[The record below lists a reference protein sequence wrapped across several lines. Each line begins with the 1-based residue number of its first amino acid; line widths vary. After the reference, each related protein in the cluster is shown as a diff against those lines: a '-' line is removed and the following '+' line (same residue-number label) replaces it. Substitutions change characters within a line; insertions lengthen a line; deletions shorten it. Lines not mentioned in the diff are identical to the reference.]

1 MGLTEE
7 QKKRIEENR
16 MKALAKRQE
25 NQSTTN
31 VTASA
36 SLPKKPSVPVPTT
49 TTKQGMSASL
59 ATVSLAS
66 IAIYQNKAPV
76 TSQINKPS
84 TTGEQWFNSK
94 LNSHYR
100 WNMFGIYG
108 IITPLQFCTGNKFCS
123 TVTN

>member
-36 SLPKKPSVPVPTT
+36 SLPKKVR
-49 TTKQGMSASL
+49 K
-59 ATVSLAS
+59 
-66 IAIYQNKAPV
+66 
-76 TSQINKPS
+76 
-84 TTGEQWFNSK
+84 SK
-94 LNSHYR
+94 GCR
-100 WNMFGIYG
+100 I
-108 IITPLQFCTGNKFCS
+108 
-123 TVTN
+123 